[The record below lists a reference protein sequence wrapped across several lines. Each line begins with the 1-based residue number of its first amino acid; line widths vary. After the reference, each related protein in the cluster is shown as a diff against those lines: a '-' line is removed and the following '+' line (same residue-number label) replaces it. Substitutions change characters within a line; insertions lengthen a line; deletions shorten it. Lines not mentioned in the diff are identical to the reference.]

1 MWEESC
7 EGRETVKPDQS
18 CEAGVSQ
25 DVASGGRSWGWP
37 LSQACDE
44 SKLQWFGWLALVT
57 DKSF

>member
-1 MWEESC
+1 M
-7 EGRETVKPDQS
+7 KPDWS

-25 DVASGGRSWGWP
+25 DVASGGRSWDVASGGCSWDWP

>member
-1 MWEESC
+1 M
-7 EGRETVKPDQS
+7 KPDQS